1 MKRSNRLVALTNF
14 FLENPNEHVQLPFFA
29 EKYHAA
35 KSSISEDL
43 SIIDDMFQYEGVGYL
58 ERYSGAAGGVK
69 YIPYY
74 ADEKNHSFIY
84 DLCEKLADPA
94 RILPGGYIYMS
105 DILGDPKQVRQ
116 IGHIFASAFSKLDID
131 VVVTVA
137 TKGIPLAYAV
147 AQLLNVPVVIV
158 RRDPKVTEGSS
169 VSINYVSGSSRKIQ
183 TMVLPKRSL
192 DEGANVC
199 IIDDF
204 MKAGGTINGM
214 TSLLKEFDANVKS
227 IGVLAE
233 ADDEEEDRV
242 VEDYLSLVK
251 ISNLNINKEGIQVIP
266 GNFKGI

>member
-14 FLENPNEHVQLPFFA
+14 FLENPNERVQLPFFA
-29 EKYHAA
+29 EMYHAA

-43 SIIDDMFQYEGVGYL
+43 TIIDQMFQHEGIGYL

-69 YIPYY
+69 YIPYSS
-74 ADEKNHSFIY
+74 DEKNKSFIKE
-84 DLCEKLADPA
+84 LCEQLADPE

-147 AQLLNVPVVIV
+147 GALLNTPVVIV

-192 DEGANVC
+192 KEGANVC
-199 IIDDF
+199 IVDDF
-204 MKAGGTINGM
+204 MKAGGTINGI
-214 TSLLKEFDANVKS
+214 TNLLKEFDAKVKA

-242 VEDYLSLVK
+242 VDDYISLVK
-251 ISNLNINKEGIQVIP
+251 ISNLDMNKKEIHVSP
-266 GNFKGI
+266 GNFLEK